1 MSIKVK
7 ELKKILE
14 DFPKNTDI
22 QMIMLNTG
30 EGCARDIYEISALSI
45 IPGDNT
51 TYILL
56 EGEECAVNDEQ
67 KAEFLS
73 LYKEL

>member
-22 QMIMLNTG
+22 QMIMLNTV
-30 EGCARDIYEISALSI
+30 EGCARDIYEISTLSI
-45 IPGDNT
+45 IPSDNT

-56 EGEECAVNDEQ
+56 EGEECAANDEQ

>member
-1 MSIKVK
+1 MTQQERFNSI
-7 ELKKILE
+7 EDRWLE
-14 DFPKNTDI
+14 PP
-22 QMIMLNTG
+22 
-30 EGCARDIYEISALSI
+30 EGDVLFMCDCCARDIYEISALSI

-56 EGEECAVNDEQ
+56 EGEECAANDEQ